1 MLEEPTQQI
10 DVLRKKISQYD
21 YEYYVQ
27 DAPSVPDSEY
37 DKLYR
42 ELQYLEQQF
51 PQLITPDS
59 PTQRVSGTAVNAFN
73 SITHRQAMLSLNN
86 AFEALE
92 VEAFDK
98 RVRDTLCL
106 LYTSRCV

>member
-42 ELQYLEQQF
+42 ELQ
-51 PQLITPDS
+51 
-59 PTQRVSGTAVNAFN
+59 
-73 SITHRQAMLSLNN
+73 LSLIHI
-86 AFEALE
+86 
-92 VEAFDK
+92 
-98 RVRDTLCL
+98 
-106 LYTSRCV
+106 S